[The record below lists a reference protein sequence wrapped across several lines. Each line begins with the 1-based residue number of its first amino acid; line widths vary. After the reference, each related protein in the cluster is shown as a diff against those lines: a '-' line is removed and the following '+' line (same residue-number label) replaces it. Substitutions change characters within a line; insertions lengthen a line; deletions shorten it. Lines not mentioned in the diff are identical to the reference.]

1 MMIEFNEEH
10 RMVRRMVRDFA
21 RKEMAPIAIE
31 MDEKEQFP
39 HETFKKMAE
48 LNLLGL
54 PFDEKYGGAGFDLIS
69 YTITL
74 EELARVCASTALS
87 YSAHVSLAAS
97 PIDMFGTEEQ
107 KQKYLVPLAKGEK
120 IGSFGLSEPEAGSDA
135 GSIQTTARKEGDRY
149 ILNGSKMWITNA
161 EVADIFVVAAVT
173 DKEKGR
179 KGISN
184 FIVERGFPGFEV
196 GKKEKKCGMRA
207 SPTNM
212 LHFSDCE
219 VPAENLLGQ
228 ENAGYR
234 QFLTTLDGGRVGIAA
249 QALGIAKEALKRS
262 LNYAQQRV
270 QFGKKIGEFQAIQF
284 KLADM
289 ATKIHAAELMIYD
302 AAWKKQN
309 GQPYIHEAGMAKLFA
324 TEMATE
330 AANQAIQIHGGVG
343 YTKEYEVERF
353 WRDAKLLEIGEGTS
367 EVQRIVIYR
376 ELLKQIEKI

>member
-1 MMIEFNEEH
+1 MIEFNEEH

-262 LNYAQQRV
+262 LKYAQQRV

>member
-1 MMIEFNEEH
+1 MIEFNEEH